1 MSSAYI
7 RTPLAGFHVTMLF
20 RPSSAFTPPIFF
32 LLWQELGVSDH
43 PPDEPFLPSP
53 GQGFPGLA
61 SAFWRFPSHSLSGGR
76 FLLHLTGAGQQQRA
90 ARATRMAK
98 ASPSL
103 WLPFLCCSAETLP
116 YKRGGGRQDED
127 AVAPGSPGGTH

>member
-53 GQGFPGLA
+53 GQGFGDVLLGWPLPSGD
-61 SAFWRFPSHSLSGGR
+61 FPPIP
-76 FLLHLTGAGQQQRA
+76 FPEAGSSS
-90 ARATRMAK
+90 T
-98 ASPSL
+98 
-103 WLPFLCCSAETLP
+103 
-116 YKRGGGRQDED
+116 
-127 AVAPGSPGGTH
+127 